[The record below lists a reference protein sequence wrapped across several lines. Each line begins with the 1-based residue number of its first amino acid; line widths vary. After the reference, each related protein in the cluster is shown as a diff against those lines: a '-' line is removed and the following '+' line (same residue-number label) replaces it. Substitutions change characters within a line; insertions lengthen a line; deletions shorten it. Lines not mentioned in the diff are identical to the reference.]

1 MKINKKIVSL
11 LAIISILSVM
21 VFSTLAY
28 FTAEDSALN
37 KITTGNVDIELH
49 DETLNDKEELVAFPE
64 DGFAGIMPGDVV
76 SKVVNVKNTGDNP
89 VWIRVAL
96 DKSIIEGLDFD
107 GITLDINTAD
117 WTLGEDGWYYYNKL
131 VNPAEVTSNLLT
143 EVSFDKLLGNEYF
156 DAHVEINVS
165 AQAVQS
171 QNNGTTVLEAE
182 GWPQE

>member
-1 MKINKKIVSL
+1 MKNNKKIVSL

-37 KITTGNVDIELH
+37 KITTGNVEIELH

-64 DGFAGIMPGDVV
+64 DGFTGIMPGDVV

-89 VWIRVAL
+89 VWIRVEL
-96 DKSIIEGLDFD
+96 DKSITEGLNFN
-107 GITLDINTAD
+107 GIALDINSAD
-117 WTLGEDGWYYYNKL
+117 WTLGADGWYYYNKL
-131 VNPAEVTSNLLT
+131 VNPTEVTSNLLT
-143 EVSFDKLLGNEYF
+143 KVTFDKLLGNEYF
-156 DAHVEINVS
+156 DAHVEIDVS

-182 GWPQE
+182 GWPEE